1 MGYSLDLSK
10 ISIDAYKEILKNQY
24 LLPSRKILH
33 QDMDSSFDAI
43 HSYQIK
49 NLGEL
54 KSALSTSQKL
64 GAFSEKSGLSKDYLT
79 ILRREIGS
87 IEPKTVLLKEFPETD
102 EKATVSLAATGIKS
116 SKDYYEF
123 YNSLKDNKEITQKI
137 SISEEKSHEL
147 YCLCDLAR
155 INGVGAVAAKS
166 FFDAGYKSVYD
177 VANTTAEKMLERVLE
192 VNDIKQ
198 YYKAKLGTKDMQ
210 FCIDF
215 ARVIVIIEKSLFAPN
230 SLREKAEVIFH
241 VIP

>member
-33 QDMDSSFDAI
+33 QDIDSSFDAI
-43 HSYQIK
+43 HSCQIK
-49 NLGEL
+49 NLAEL
-54 KSALSTSQKL
+54 KNALSTTQKL
-64 GAFSEKSGLSKDYLT
+64 NVFSEKSGLSKDYLT

-87 IEPKTVLLKEFPETD
+87 IEPKIVLIKDFPEVDKETMN
-102 EKATVSLAATGIKS
+102 SLVIEGLKS

-123 YNSLKDNKEITQKI
+123 YYSLKDKNDITQKL
-137 SISEEKSHEL
+137 SISNDKAQEL
-147 YCLCDLAR
+147 ISLCNLVR

-166 FFDAGYKSVYD
+166 FFDAGYKSINE
-177 VANTTAEKMLERVLE
+177 VANTTAEEMLERVLK

-210 FCIDF
+210 FCIGF
-215 ARVIVIIEKSLFAPN
+215 ARIIANLENL
-230 SLREKAEVIFH
+230 
-241 VIP
+241 

>member
-1 MGYSLDLSK
+1 MGYSLDLCK

-33 QDMDSSFDAI
+33 QDMDSCFHAM
-43 HSYQIK
+43 HGCQIK
-49 NLGEL
+49 NLAEL
-54 KSALSTSQKL
+54 KKALSTPQKL
-64 GAFSEKSGLSKDYLT
+64 SAFSEKSGLSTDYLT

-87 IEPKTVLLKEFPETD
+87 IEPKIALLKDFPEVEEETI
-102 EKATVSLAATGIKS
+102 TSLELEGLKS
-116 SKDYYEF
+116 SKDFYEF
-123 YNSLKDNKEITQKI
+123 YYSLKDKNEIIQKV
-137 SISEEKSHEL
+137 SISFDKAQEL
-147 YCLCDLAR
+147 ISLCNLVR

-177 VANTTAEKMLERVLE
+177 VANTTAEEMLERVSK

-215 ARVIVIIEKSLFAPN
+215 ARIIVNLES
-230 SLREKAEVIFH
+230 V
-241 VIP
+241 